1 MRSLYTISSSDVQS
15 VSEGLAI
22 WPTYTDFNGQK
33 AAQKNEIK
41 ASATKQ
47 ELRKGN
53 SLQGYNE

>member
-22 WPTYTDFNGQK
+22 WSTYTDFNGQK
-33 AAQKNEIK
+33 AAHKNEIK

-47 ELRKGN
+47 ELRKGI
-53 SLQGYNE
+53 SLQGYE